1 MRLTSSRIIFG
12 LYLIL
17 VIIGPFAAKAAGSDH
32 KLTVGEAINA
42 MNALNSLDVHS
53 TGVVDKG
60 GNQVMAPN
68 NFIFSGPTH
77 LTMARDIAQG
87 TVALKAYQEAV
98 NALRTRMASGVP
110 RDKLTPDG
118 VPADKDAEFKKQV
131 QETFDAPTDVA
142 MIRLKQS
149 DLCLDAA
156 PPACPEKNNIPV
168 SILTMLLPIIDQ

>member
-1 MRLTSSRIIFG
+1 MRLPLTICLTI
-12 LYLIL
+12 
-17 VIIGPFAAKAAGSDH
+17 AAIVSASAQTPH

-42 MNALNSLDVHS
+42 MNALNSLDVHPV
-53 TGVVDKG
+53 GIVDKG

-98 NALRTRMASGVP
+98 SALRTQMAAGTP
-110 RDKLTPDG
+110 KDKLNADG
-118 VPADKDAEFKKQV
+118 VPDAKDAEFKKQV
-131 QETFDAPTDVA
+131 QQAFDSPTDVA
-142 MIRLKQS
+142 MIHLKQI
-149 DLCLDAA
+149 DLCLDAT

-168 SILTMLLPIIDQ
+168 SILTMLLPILDQ